1 MSSGQDSSSSHETR
15 FRAVLDAIGTRNSRD
30 LLPTPA
36 LICHPVLLKENIA
49 AMAALT
55 ASWGIAL
62 RPHVKSHKSAYVAH
76 LQLEAGAVG
85 RCFAKLSEAEVIL
98 DRLGAT
104 GFTQRVSAL
113 ITSPLVGRLGAQR
126 ARALARVCDLILVVD
141 DVSGVHELAQAF
153 ENSIV
158 PLSLLIDV
166 DVGLGRTG
174 VVRSDDAVQLANEIR
189 QYPHLRLLG
198 VQGYAG
204 HVQRIKGRANRTA
217 AATIAAER
225 LSTIVR
231 ALEVRGYPVA
241 LRTGAGTGTTTIDH
255 ELGLLNEFQ
264 PGSYVFM
271 DREYREALA
280 DDVEGNFHQ
289 SLTIET
295 TVVSI
300 NQETGVTVDAGLKAM
315 ATDAGV
321 PLVIGEETATYSFF
335 GDEHGFIE
343 NLTPGSAHRGERLQL
358 LPPHCDPT
366 IDRYDH
372 LWFVDDDVVVGV
384 TNIDARGCSQ

>member
-62 RPHVKSHKSAYVAH
+62 RPHVKSHKSAHVAR

-85 RCFAKLSEAEVIL
+85 LCFAKLSEAEVIL

-189 QYPHLRLLG
+189 RYPHLRLLG
-198 VQGYAG
+198 VQ
-204 HVQRIKGRANRTA
+204 
-217 AATIAAER
+217 
-225 LSTIVR
+225 
-231 ALEVRGYPVA
+231 
-241 LRTGAGTGTTTIDH
+241 
-255 ELGLLNEFQ
+255 
-264 PGSYVFM
+264 
-271 DREYREALA
+271 
-280 DDVEGNFHQ
+280 
-289 SLTIET
+289 
-295 TVVSI
+295 
-300 NQETGVTVDAGLKAM
+300 
-315 ATDAGV
+315 
-321 PLVIGEETATYSFF
+321 
-335 GDEHGFIE
+335 
-343 NLTPGSAHRGERLQL
+343 
-358 LPPHCDPT
+358 
-366 IDRYDH
+366 
-372 LWFVDDDVVVGV
+372 
-384 TNIDARGCSQ
+384 